1 MPPET
6 SNLIPHKRGSL
17 PFNAPGGLFTLDEW
31 KWRVERVSFEKKEW
45 AADERRD
52 SRWRSGD
59 KNVERLDVRTGG
71 GIGIGTWGWRKAG
84 KGITTAF

>member
-1 MPPET
+1 ME
-6 SNLIPHKRGSL
+6 G
-17 PFNAPGGLFTLDEW
+17 
-31 KWRVERVSFEKKEW
+31 VSFEEKEW

-59 KNVERLDVRTGG
+59 KNAERLDVRTRG
-71 GIGIGTWGWRKAG
+71 GIGIGAWGWRKAG

>member
-31 KWRVERVSFEKKEW
+31 MRRVERVSFEKKEW

-59 KNVERLDVRTGG
+59 KNVERLDVRTRG
-71 GIGIGTWGWRKAG
+71 GIGIRTWAWRKAG